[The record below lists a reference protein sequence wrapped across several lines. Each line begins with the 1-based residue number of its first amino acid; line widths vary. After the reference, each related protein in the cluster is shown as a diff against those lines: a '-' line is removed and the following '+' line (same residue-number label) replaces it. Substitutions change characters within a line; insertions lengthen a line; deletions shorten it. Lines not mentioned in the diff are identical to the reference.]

1 LGVACHDVQ
10 GRTGAAL
17 GQIGPVEPRFKA
29 AVDVPGAGV
38 LCAVPALVSNGL
50 FHGVGERFEQPRGYY
65 PLPSLF
71 LLFAYMALARVKSL
85 EQVRYLPPGEQ
96 GRILGLDRIP
106 EVRTLRHK
114 LGALADAGATPDWAE
129 ALSRLWMTSDERLAG
144 LLYVDGHV
152 RAYHGAQTEL
162 PRRYS
167 SRDRLCLRSLM
178 DYWVCDQKGSP
189 FFVLTAMGT
198 EGLLHHLRTTIL
210 PRLCR
215 DVPGQPDEAALL
227 ADPDRHRFTV
237 VIDREGYSPAFFAE
251 LWRER
256 RVAIQTY
263 RRGEVKPWP
272 LEDFHEQGVPTVHGN
287 ETVMLL
293 AERPVEFQGTEGV
306 ALREIRRLSADRTH
320 QTAIL
325 TTDRRT
331 PTAQIAGHM
340 FSRWAQEN
348 FFKYAARELAIDS
361 LAGYKPMAAPET
373 ETVRNP
379 DYNRLDAEL
388 RRRRQERAALLAQHT
403 RWILAETSP
412 EAVAKHMDR
421 LVDCRQ
427 RLGRMDFEM
436 AELRKQRRA
445 TPRRV
450 ALKDLP
456 EDQRPKL
463 ISPRRTQFLNTI
475 RIIAYRAETALA
487 SVLRDHLAHADDAR
501 NLLKDLF
508 THDADLIPNTQ
519 SGTLTVRLHHFTN
532 PQAGK
537 AMTGLLQHLNE
548 TETVYPGTNLTLRY
562 EFVSSPIPADQE
574 V

>member
-1 LGVACHDVQ
+1 M
-10 GRTGAAL
+10 GRTGVAL
-17 GQIGPVEPRFKA
+17 GLSGPVQPCFKVA
-29 AVDVPGAGV
+29 ADVPGAGV

-50 FHGVGERFEQPRGYY
+50 FHDVRERFVQPPGYY

-71 LLFAYMALARVKSL
+71 LLFAYLALARVKSL

-96 GRILGLDRIP
+96 GRLLGLDRIP

-114 LGALADAGATPDWAE
+114 LEVLANTRATPDWAE
-129 ALSRLWMTSDERLAG
+129 ALSRFWMTSDKSLAG

-189 FFVLTAMGT
+189 FFVLTAVGT
-198 EGLLHHLRTTIL
+198 EGLLHHLRATII
-210 PRLCR
+210 PRLCQE
-215 DVPGQPDEAALL
+215 VPGQPDEAALQ
-227 ADPDRHRFTV
+227 ADPDLHRFTV
-237 VIDREGYSPAFFAE
+237 VIDREGYSPTFFAE

-256 RVAIQTY
+256 RIAIQTY
-263 RRGEVKPWP
+263 RRGEAEPWP
-272 LEDFHEQGVPTVHGN
+272 LDDFRECGVPTVYGN
-287 ETVMLL
+287 ETSMLL
-293 AERPVEFQGTEGV
+293 AERPVEFRGTEGV

-331 PTAQIAGHM
+331 SAPLIAGHM

-348 FFKYAARELAIDS
+348 FFKYATRELAIDS
-361 LAGYKPMAAPET
+361 LAGYEPMVAPET

-379 DYNRLDAEL
+379 DYNRLDADL
-388 RRRRQERAALLAQHT
+388 RRRRSERAALVAQNA
-403 RWILAETSP
+403 RLILLDTTP
-412 EAVAKHMDR
+412 EAVKEHMHRLVDLKQHMDR
-421 LVDCRQ
+421 RDS
-427 RLGRMDFEM
+427 EM
-436 AELRKQRRA
+436 AELRKQRGK
-445 TPRRV
+445 TPRRI

-463 ISPRRTQFLNTI
+463 ISPLRTQFLNTI
-475 RIIAYRAETALA
+475 RIIAYRAETAMA
-487 SVLRDHLAHADDAR
+487 NVLRDQLCHADDAR

-519 SGTLTVRLHHFTN
+519 AGTLTVKLHHFTN

-537 AMTGLLQHLNE
+537 AIAALLNHLNE

-562 EFVSSPIPADQE
+562 ELVSSPFPVDQE